1 MTDTSDMMFTQNHEW
16 ILVRKDKTAVVGIT
30 DYGQSVLSEVTHVD
44 VPEPDDQVYEA
55 GEELGVIESLR
66 NSFPFHCPVSGVIT
80 DSNRKLLSSPELINE
95 DPFGEGWIFEFQV
108 KDPSE
113 IEELM
118 TPDEYDSHL
127 PDDDEE

>member
-1 MTDTSDMMFTQNHEW
+1 MMFTQNHEW